1 MFRRVLGAKAERIV
15 AKGTRMALT
24 VLIMLL
30 AMSLIPL
37 GDTAGK
43 LLTQAGV
50 APVFVGWSRFVIG
63 AVLIAPFS
71 AHILQPSL
79 LADWRIWFRGTLIV
93 CGIASI
99 LTALQTEPI
108 ANVFGAFFVGP
119 ILSYFLSCWLLGE
132 RWSWARA
139 ALLLAGFCGVL
150 LVVKPGFGMTPG
162 LAFAVLA
169 GIFYG
174 LYLVAS
180 RWLADVA
187 RPRALLLSQLLVGA
201 VILAPFGLS
210 ALPPMSL
217 DVAWLVVLSGAA
229 SMLGNFLLIIA
240 YRRAEAGTLAP
251 FVYFQ
256 LVAATALGW
265 FVFGDFPDFLTGVGL
280 AILICAGL
288 STLALRRG

>member
-1 MFRRVLGAKAERIV
+1 
-15 AKGTRMALT
+15 MALT

-43 LLTQAGV
+43 LLTQVGV

-63 AVLIAPFS
+63 AVLIAPF
-71 AHILQPSL
+71 AVQAMRPRL
-79 LADWRIWFRGTLIV
+79 LVDWRIWLRGALIV
-93 CGIASI
+93 CGISSI
-99 LTALQTEPI
+99 LTALKTEPI

-119 ILSYFLSCWLLGE
+119 ILSYFLSCWVLGE
-132 RWSWARA
+132 RWNWARA
-139 ALLLAGFCGVL
+139 GLLLVGFAGVL

-162 LAFAVLA
+162 LGFAVLA

-187 RPRALLLSQLLVGA
+187 RPRALLLSQLVVGA
-201 VILAPFGLS
+201 IVLAPFGLITVPEITPS
-210 ALPPMSL
+210 IAG
-217 DVAWLVVLSGAA
+217 LVLLSGAA

-256 LVAATALGW
+256 LIAATGFGWIVFDTLPDALTALGL
-265 FVFGDFPDFLTGVGL
+265 VV
-280 AILICAGL
+280 LIVAGL
-288 STLALRRG
+288 STLLLRGASGSARSG